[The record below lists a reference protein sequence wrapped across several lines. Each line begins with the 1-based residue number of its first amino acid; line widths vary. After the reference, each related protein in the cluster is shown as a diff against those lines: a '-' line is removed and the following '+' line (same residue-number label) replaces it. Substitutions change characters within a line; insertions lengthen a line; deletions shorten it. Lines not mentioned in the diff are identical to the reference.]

1 MSVPSNVLVASFI
14 SMSMSILMTEGGR
27 TEPGLGDIE
36 HEAAELVGDS
46 EGNNMSLLPALK
58 LLMLPSR
65 LLHETRREALLA
77 GGEGIGPTSSA
88 NNICDDDDVGSDGCC
103 CCNWLCDPRR
113 DKDRVAVSVPSS
125 PINGRRRSINCGFD
139 PETGKLRFFNSAFK
153 SLTFISSSRTVIRVK
168 LLGVV
173 EVTTEVTDSLCERLG
188 DGEGAATEQ
197 VEDGRDELTASIA
210 AVKLLA
216 ASSPLAA
223 AAAAAAA
230 AATTAA
236 L

>member
-1 MSVPSNVLVASFI
+1 
-14 SMSMSILMTEGGR
+14 
-27 TEPGLGDIE
+27 
-36 HEAAELVGDS
+36 
-46 EGNNMSLLPALK
+46 
-58 LLMLPSR
+58 
-65 LLHETRREALLA
+65 
-77 GGEGIGPTSSA
+77 
-88 NNICDDDDVGSDGCC
+88 
-103 CCNWLCDPRR
+103 
-113 DKDRVAVSVPSS
+113 VAVSVPSS

-173 EVTTEVTDSLCERLG
+173 EATTEVTDSERLG
-188 DGEGAATEQ
+188 DGEGAAAEQ
-197 VEDGRDELTASIA
+197 VEGGRDELTASIA

-230 AATTAA
+230 ATTAA